1 MRRLARE
8 MVAAT
13 PWRLCS
19 YRWEWSIA
27 MSTWREKVDTIGHEP
42 HINYR
47 KYLLLS
53 YSALDKSDQGEE
65 EKREGGDQG
74 LSHASTPCCQGQ
86 SGSRKYDFTSEE
98 LPESPVVL
106 LPL

>member
-1 MRRLARE
+1 
-8 MVAAT
+8 
-13 PWRLCS
+13 
-19 YRWEWSIA
+19 
-27 MSTWREKVDTIGHEP
+27 MSTWREKWTPLNMLYIETIED
-42 HINYR
+42 I

-65 EKREGGDQG
+65 KEREGGDQG

-86 SGSRKYDFTSEE
+86 SGSRKDDFTSEE
-98 LPESPVVL
+98 LPELPVVL

>member
-1 MRRLARE
+1 
-8 MVAAT
+8 
-13 PWRLCS
+13 
-19 YRWEWSIA
+19 
-27 MSTWREKVDTIGHEP
+27 MSTWREKWTPLNMLYIETIED
-42 HINYR
+42 I

-98 LPESPVVL
+98 LPELPVVL